1 MNKKSTLIGGTLLV
15 AGTSIGGGMLALPVW
30 TSIAGFFPSCSVY
43 LFCWM
48 FMVSTALLFVE
59 VSHWLS
65 PGANIISMAQRT
77 LGTPGKIFSW
87 CMYLFLFYCL
97 SVAYIVGCGDLV
109 MQASGGLISDKNGSI
124 LAVMAIAPLIFCGI
138 KLVSRINIFLM
149 AGLGISFFTFIVLGI
164 QFVKTENLLYHN
176 WSHSL
181 VALPIAFTAFAFQGT
196 VPTLIEFMNHDIKRI
211 RIAIIAGSAITF
223 VTYLIWQWLIQGII
237 PAEGPGGLIEALSK
251 DQNAVQ
257 PLKNFI
263 DMPIVYGIG
272 QAFAFFA
279 LVTSFFG
286 VALGLLDFLADGLS
300 IEKNVRGKIILCCL
314 LFIPPL
320 AIAYTHPNIFLLAL
334 DYAGGYGC
342 ALLLGLLP
350 IAMVWSGRYRL
361 GLKAPY
367 ALPGGRITLLVMLLF
382 VLFELFCQVQQ
393 TLT

>member
-30 TSIAGFFPSCSVY
+30 TSVAGFLPSSFVY
-43 LFCWM
+43 LFCWL
-48 FMVSTALLFVE
+48 FMVSTGLLFVE
-59 VSHWLS
+59 VSHWLPS
-65 PGANIISMAQRT
+65 GANIISMAQRT

-87 CMYLFLFYCL
+87 VMYLFLFYCL
-97 SVAYIVGCGDLV
+97 SVAYIVGCGDLI
-109 MQASGGLISDKNGSI
+109 MQFSNGVISDKQGSI
-124 LAVMAIAPLIFCGI
+124 LAVMVIAPLIFCGV
-138 KLVSRINIFLM
+138 KLVGRINVVLM
-149 AGLGISFFTFIVLGI
+149 AGLLISFLGFIALGF
-164 QFVKTENLLYHN
+164 QFVKTENLLYRD
-176 WSHSL
+176 WSQSL
-181 VALPIAFTAFAFQGT
+181 VALPIAFTAFAYQGT
-196 VPTLIEFMNHDIKRI
+196 VPTLIEYMDHDIKRT
-211 RIAIIAGSAITF
+211 RIAIIVGSAITF
-223 VTYLIWQWLIQGII
+223 VTYIIWQWLIQGII

-300 IEKNVRGKIILCCL
+300 IEKNVRGKLILCFL
-314 LFIPPL
+314 LFLPPL

-350 IAMVWSGRYRL
+350 IAMVWFGRYRL
-361 GLKAPY
+361 GLTAPY
-367 ALPGGRITLLVMLLF
+367 VFPGGKFTLLALLLF
-382 VLFELFCQVQQ
+382 VLFELVCQVRQ
-393 TLT
+393 TLV